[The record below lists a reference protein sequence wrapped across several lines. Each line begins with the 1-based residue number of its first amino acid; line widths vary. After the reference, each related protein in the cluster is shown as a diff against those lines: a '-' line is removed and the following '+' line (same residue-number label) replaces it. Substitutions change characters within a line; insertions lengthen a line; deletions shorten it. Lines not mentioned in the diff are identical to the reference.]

1 MPVYGV
7 AVLVILL
14 AAISMGSWLASAQDC
29 PTARSARDGFV
40 VERGERSKTEVFHVD
55 DSVVRTILR
64 YDGTTLLETAQF
76 QGLFQLERLE
86 RGRKNVF
93 RPKTDLG
100 ALFPLKPGKSP
111 TVAFEVGEA
120 TGSTT
125 TRTVSLSV
133 KPGEDMYIGPC
144 KYAVLKIERKEAL
157 GDAPPSFINFDHY
170 APELKL
176 VLAKEYRERDGRTT
190 LIKFDKIYP
199 SKR

>member
-7 AVLVILL
+7 AVLAILL
-14 AAISMGSWLASAQDC
+14 AAISVGSWSASAQDC
-29 PTARSARDGFV
+29 PTARSARDGFI

-86 RGRKNVF
+86 RGRKTVF

-100 ALFPLKPGKSP
+100 ALFPLKPGKSS

-176 VLAKEYRERDGRTT
+176 VLAKEYRERDGQTT

>member
-1 MPVYGV
+1 MPAHGV
-7 AVLVILL
+7 ALSAILL
-14 AAISMGSWLASAQDC
+14 AAVGIGARSANAQDC
-29 PTARSARDGFV
+29 PTAQSAREGFV

-64 YDGTTLLETAQF
+64 YDGKSLLETTQF
-76 QGLFQLERLE
+76 QGLFQLERLD
-86 RGRKNVF
+86 RGRRTVF
-93 RPKTDLG
+93 QPKTDL
-100 ALFPLKPGKSP
+100 AKLFPLKPGEGS
-111 TVAFEVGEA
+111 TVAFEVKEA
-120 TGSTT
+120 SGSTM

-133 KPGEDMYIGPC
+133 KPGEDLYIGPC
-144 KYAVLKIERKEAL
+144 KYAALKIERKEAF